1 MIVKNRRTY
10 FQSFFLTFRR
20 FLSHSLSKS
29 YFSKKK
35 IIENLEGKTTKSRIM
50 FPSSQKC
57 KDEIIFVFGF
67 GRFHHILI
75 SNVIL
80 IRNQFY
86 FLRGKILDQLIKEE
100 EKGNSFQEVKVNIL

>member
-1 MIVKNRRTY
+1 L
-10 FQSFFLTFRR
+10 Q
-20 FLSHSLSKS
+20 
-29 YFSKKK
+29 
-35 IIENLEGKTTKSRIM
+35 II
-50 FPSSQKC
+50 SSQKC
-57 KDEIIFVFGF
+57 ENEIIFVFGF

-100 EKGNSFQEVKVNIL
+100 EKLSYTNKSPSK